1 MANRTLTQPQLELD
15 AQFERDAA
23 SVPLA
28 RATTRTFFS
37 DRAGPGRVAEL
48 ELIASELVTNSL
60 LHARNGP
67 VGLRLCAGHELLIEV
82 TDGTRGESVPRAKQ
96 PVKGEI
102 GGMGLMVVAALSEAW
117 GSEIRGE
124 GRVVWAS
131 LAA

>member
-1 MANRTLTQPQLELD
+1 MAHRTLTQPKLELE

-37 DRAGPGRVAEL
+37 DRVQPHRLASL

-67 VGLRLCAGHELLIEV
+67 VGLHLTAGEELLIEV
-82 TDGTRGESVPRAKQ
+82 IDGNRGDSMPRVKQ
-96 PVKGEI
+96 PVRGEI
-102 GGMGLMVVAALSEAW
+102 GGLGLQVVAALSEAW
-117 GSEIRGE
+117 GSEVRGS

-131 LAA
+131 LPA